1 MGSRALIQSVSHL
14 ASDRT
19 HPVMRSCNS
28 VFVPL
33 RFCVCVVSRVHMT
46 QPFGLTVV
54 SPLLPCVNLQRGSE
68 RERRGGTRVVVFL
81 RYRKNEAQLVGS
93 VVCVAVTLKQP
104 DCAIMSLSPRT
115 VIYASAVNKCV

>member
-68 RERRGGTRVVVFL
+68 RERRGGDQGRGVSAIQKERSPACWKCSVCSSYSKAARLCDNVVITAYSHL
-81 RYRKNEAQLVGS
+81 RFSSQ
-93 VVCVAVTLKQP
+93 
-104 DCAIMSLSPRT
+104 
-115 VIYASAVNKCV
+115 